1 MQAGETSTLSG
12 SVAHNLLIMAIMNEL
27 SMLHTYLY
35 YVHLYLAHGVIM
47 FAAMKI
53 DTIKIKGN
61 AR

>member
-1 MQAGETSTLSG
+1 
-12 SVAHNLLIMAIMNEL
+12 MAIMNEL